1 MNINPINSL
10 NDYIKGNRKSSINET
25 IASYFIIH
33 YFKIPEMIIT
43 EIADACCVSTPSIIR
58 FCREIGYLNFSD
70 FKERVKESIE
80 TIPIDVSESQL
91 MRTVDDKDSVLNWL
105 KLMNNSIRGS
115 VSDLE
120 YEKAEHLAKDI
131 MNYKNVYFYGSSLS
145 GLICDYLR
153 ILLFRNHKS
162 VVTLDKPNIDVPLTN
177 DKEDTLIV
185 VVSQHNHYFQS
196 HGDYLTYFKKNSDK
210 LWLITQSQL
219 NEKAYQVFD
228 DILYAKASQDALMD
242 YHIML
247 FVIQIIAAYCNVKKE

>member
-25 IASYFIIH
+25 IATYFIIN
-33 YFKIPEMIIT
+33 YFKLPDMIIT
-43 EIADACCVSTPSIIR
+43 EIAEACCVSTPSIIR
-58 FCREIGYLNFSD
+58 FCREIGFLNFSD
-70 FKERVKESIE
+70 FKEWVKESIQ

-91 MRTVDDKDSVLNWL
+91 MRKVEGKDSVLTWL
-105 KLMNNSIRGS
+105 KLMNTGVQSSIR
-115 VSDLE
+115 DLE
-120 YEKAEHLAKDI
+120 YEKAQTLAIDI
-131 MNYKNVYFYGSSLS
+131 MRYKNVYFYGSSLS

-162 VVTLDKPNIDVPLTN
+162 IVTLDKPDMEVPLTN
-177 DKEDTLIV
+177 EKHDTLIV
-185 VVSQHNHYFQS
+185 VVSQHNHYFHS

-228 DILYAKASQDALMD
+228 DILYAKASQDALID

-247 FVIQIIAAYCNVKKE
+247 FVIQIIAAYCNVNKG